1 MFVYKGDG
9 CTARYT
15 IRFRPGASDAAVP
28 RFDLAP
34 DAYPRLPDRARPQR

>member
-9 CTARYT
+9 CTASYT
-15 IRFRPGASDAAVP
+15 IRFRPGGADAAVL

-34 DAYPRLPDRARPQR
+34 DACLRLLDRACPQR